1 MASLNRCLTKALSA
15 TAKVRLVAVGAH
27 PEPESSPVLSPVNS
41 RYINRELSRLDFDER
56 VLAMAEDPKLA
67 LLERVRFLSIFSQNL
82 DDFFQVRVAG
92 LKEQVL
98 AAVAVA
104 SPDGMSPLEQLK
116 AIRTRVEGLIDRQT
130 RIYNREI
137 VPALASAGIGL
148 VRAADVSKKELTQLH
163 TVFREQIFPVLTPL
177 AVDPGHPFPYISHLS
192 LNIAV
197 MVRDPLR
204 KQQRFARVKVPPVL
218 PRFIPLIEGERYMP
232 LEDVIALH
240 LTALFPGMDIV
251 SQSPFRVTRDGDLDD
266 VDSDAEDLLAAIQT
280 ELRRRRRHARVV
292 RLEVDPAMSP
302 EVLELLARELEL
314 QPADIYQID
323 GLLDMGSLGALTH
336 LDRPDLKE
344 EPWTPTTQ
352 PRLRGIAA
360 EVPDLFA
367 VLRAGD
373 ILAHH
378 PYDSFAT
385 SVEAFI
391 DHAAGDPDVL
401 AIKQTLYRTSGP
413 ASPIVRALIR
423 AAERGKQV
431 VALVEIKARG
441 DEQANIGWARAL
453 EEANVH
459 VVYGLLGLKTHAK
472 VTLVVRREGGHIQ
485 HYLHVGTG
493 NYNPNTAR
501 IYEDISLLSADS
513 DIGADVTELFNLLT
527 GYSRQSRYR
536 KLLVAPTNL
545 RAGITQ
551 LIEREGV
558 VGGRIIIKV
567 NNLIDQEI
575 IDALYAASQAGA
587 QVDLLVRSMCSL
599 RPGVPGL
606 SERIRVRSIVGQFL
620 EHSRVF
626 SFGNGGRP
634 EYYLGSSDLM
644 PRNLDRRV
652 EAVVPVTDMKLRLRL
667 QQILDVSLA
676 DDVLAW
682 ELGPD
687 GSWHRVPTVKGLN
700 SHTRFKELALESAH
714 GNGVN
719 GVPHA

>member
-1 MASLNRCLTKALSA
+1 M
-15 TAKVRLVAVGAH
+15 AVGAQS
-27 PEPESSPVLSPVNS
+27 EPEITPVLAPTSS

-56 VLAMAEDPKLA
+56 VLAMAEDARLP
-67 LLERVRFLSIFSQNL
+67 LLERVRFLAIFSQNL

-116 AIRTRVEGLIDRQT
+116 AIRTRVEDLIKRQANLYT
-130 RIYNREI
+130 REI
-137 VPALASAGIGL
+137 VPALAGSSISIIRAG
-148 VRAADVSKKELTQLH
+148 DVSKRELNQLH
-163 TVFREQIFPVLTPL
+163 VVFREQIFPVLTPL

-192 LNIAV
+192 LNLAV
-197 MVRDPLR
+197 MVRDPQR
-204 KQQRFARVKVPPVL
+204 KEQRFARVKIPPVL
-218 PRFIPLIEGERYMP
+218 PRFIPIVEGERYVP

-240 LTALFPGMDIV
+240 VPLLFPGMDIV
-251 SQSPFRVTRDGDLDD
+251 SHYPFRVTRDGDLDD

-292 RLEVDPAMSP
+292 RLEVDPHMSP
-302 EVLELLARELEL
+302 EVLELLTRELEL
-314 QPADIYQID
+314 QPVDVYQID
-323 GLLDMGSLGALTH
+323 GLLDMGALSA
-336 LDRPDLKE
+336 LAQIDRPDLKE

-352 PRLRGIAA
+352 PRLRGLGA

-373 ILAHH
+373 VLAHH

-391 DHAAGDPDVL
+391 DHAATDPDVL

-413 ASPIVRALIR
+413 ASPIVRSLIR

-431 VALVEIKARG
+431 VALVELKARG

-493 NYNPNTAR
+493 NYNPSTAR
-501 IYEDISLLSADS
+501 GYEDVSLLSADHEL
-513 DIGADVTELFNLLT
+513 GADVTELFNLLT
-527 GYSRQSRYR
+527 GYSRQTKYR

-551 LIEREGV
+551 LIERQGM
-558 VGGRIIIKV
+558 VGGRIVIKV
-567 NNLIDQEI
+567 NNLIDPDI
-575 IDALYAASQAGA
+575 IDALYTVAQAGA
-587 QVDLLVRSMCSL
+587 QVDLIVRSMCSL

-606 SERIRVRSIVGQFL
+606 SDRIRVRSIVGHFL

-626 SFGNGGRP
+626 AFGNGDQA

-652 EAVVPVTDMKLRLRL
+652 EAVVPVMDAKLRRRL
-667 QQILDVSLA
+667 ERIMDTLLA

-687 GSWHRVPTVKGLN
+687 GAWRKVPTVNGLN
-700 SHTRFKELALESAH
+700 SHRRFQEMALESTH
-714 GNGVN
+714 GNGVGN
-719 GVPHA
+719 RITHA

>member
-1 MASLNRCLTKALSA
+1 M
-15 TAKVRLVAVGAH
+15 
-27 PEPESSPVLSPVNS
+27 P
-41 RYINRELSRLDFDER
+41 RYLNRELSRLDFDER
-56 VLAMAEDPKLA
+56 VLAMAEDPRLP
-67 LLERVRFLSIFSQNL
+67 LLERVRFLAIFSQNL

-104 SPDGMSPLEQLK
+104 SPDGMSPLDQLRS
-116 AIRTRVEGLIDRQT
+116 IRARVESLTERQVGLF
-130 RIYNREI
+130 NRGI
-137 VPALASAGIGL
+137 VPAMAEAGIAL
-148 VRAADVSKKELTQLH
+148 VRGDQVTKRELSQLH
-163 TVFREQIFPVLTPL
+163 SVFRQQIFPVLTPL

-192 LNIAV
+192 LNLAV
-197 MVRDPLR
+197 MVRDPQR
-204 KQQRFARVKVPPVL
+204 HQQRFARVKVPPVL
-218 PRFIPLIEGERYMP
+218 PRFIPLVEGQRYVP

-240 LTALFPGMDIV
+240 LQALFPGMEIV
-251 SQSPFRVTRDGDLDD
+251 AHHPFRVTRDGDLDD
-266 VDSDAEDLLAAIQT
+266 IDSDAEDLLAAIQT
-280 ELRRRRRHARVV
+280 ELRRRRRNARVV
-292 RLEVDPAMSP
+292 RLEVDPGMSP
-302 EVLELLARELEL
+302 EVLELLTRELEL
-314 QPADIYQID
+314 QPSDVYHAD
-323 GLLDMGSLGALTH
+323 GLLDLGSLHSLSAQ

-352 PRLRGIAA
+352 PRLRGLGA

-373 ILAHH
+373 VLAHH

-391 DHAAGDPDVL
+391 DQAASDPDVL

-431 VALVEIKARG
+431 VALVELKARG

-472 VTLVVRREGGHIQ
+472 VTLVVRREGKHIK

-493 NYNPNTAR
+493 NYNPSTAHG
-501 IYEDISLLSADS
+501 YEDVSLLSADA
-513 DIGADVTELFNLLT
+513 DLGADVTELFNLLT
-527 GYSRQSRYR
+527 GYSRQHRYR
-536 KLLVAPTNL
+536 KLLVAPTSL

-551 LIEREGV
+551 LIDREGKP
-558 VGGRIIIKV
+558 GGRIIIKV
-567 NNLIDQEI
+567 NNLIDPEI
-575 IDALYAASQAGA
+575 IEALYTASSAGA
-587 QVDLLVRSMCSL
+587 KIDLIVRGMCSL
-599 RPGVPGL
+599 RPGLIGM
-606 SERIRVRSIVGQFL
+606 SERIKVRSIVGRFL

-626 SFGNGGRP
+626 VFGDGADA

-652 EAVVPVTDMKLRLRL
+652 EAVVPVSDPRLRQRL
-667 QQILDVSLA
+667 SQILEIVLA

-682 ELGPD
+682 ELCPD
-687 GSWHRVPTVKGLN
+687 GAWQKVPSVRGLN
-700 SHTRFKELALESAH
+700 SHKRFQELALESAR
-714 GNGVN
+714 GNGLVN
-719 GVPHA
+719 GVAHA

>member
-1 MASLNRCLTKALSA
+1 VVVGVQFEADQTSLPQAP
-15 TAKVRLVAVGAH
+15 
-27 PEPESSPVLSPVNS
+27 PEMP
-41 RYINRELSRLDFDER
+41 RYLNRELSRLDFDER
-56 VLAMAEDPKLA
+56 VLDMAEDPRLP
-67 LLERVRFLSIFSQNL
+67 LLERVRFLAIFSQNL

-104 SPDGMSPLEQLK
+104 SPDGMSPLDQLRC
-116 AIRTRVEGLIDRQT
+116 IRARVESLTERQVGLF
-130 RIYNREI
+130 NRGI
-137 VPALASAGIGL
+137 VPALAEAGIAL
-148 VRAADVSKKELTQLH
+148 VRGDQVTKRELSQLH
-163 TVFREQIFPVLTPL
+163 SVFRQQIFPVLTPL

-192 LNIAV
+192 LNLAV
-197 MVRDPLR
+197 MVRDPQR
-204 KQQRFARVKVPPVL
+204 HQQRFARVKVPPVL
-218 PRFIPLIEGERYMP
+218 PRFIPLVEGQRYVP

-240 LTALFPGMDIV
+240 LQALFPGMEV
-251 SQSPFRVTRDGDLDD
+251 VAHHPFRVTRDGDLDD

-292 RLEVDPAMSP
+292 RLEVDPGMSP
-302 EVLELLARELEL
+302 EVLELLTRELEL
-314 QPADIYQID
+314 QPTDVYHAD
-323 GLLDMGSLGALTH
+323 GLLDLGSLHTLSMQ
-336 LDRPDLKE
+336 LDRPDLRE

-352 PRLRGIAA
+352 PRLRGLGA

-367 VLRAGD
+367 VLRSGD
-373 ILAHH
+373 LLAHH

-391 DHAAGDPDVL
+391 DHAASDPDVL

-413 ASPIVRALIR
+413 GSPIVRALIR

-431 VALVEIKARG
+431 VALVELKARG

-472 VTLVVRREGGHIQ
+472 VTLVVRREGKHIQ

-493 NYNPNTAR
+493 NYNPSTAHG
-501 IYEDISLLSADS
+501 YEDVSLLSADA
-513 DIGADVTELFNLLT
+513 DLGADVTELFNLLT
-527 GYSRQSRYR
+527 GYSRQHRYR
-536 KLLVAPTNL
+536 KLLVAPTSL

-551 LIEREGV
+551 LIEREGTP
-558 VGGRIIIKV
+558 GGRIIIKV
-567 NNLIDQEI
+567 NNLIDPEI
-575 IDALYAASQAGA
+575 IEALYTASRAGA
-587 QVDLLVRSMCSL
+587 QIDLIIRGMCSL
-599 RPGVPGL
+599 RPGVVGM
-606 SERIRVRSIVGQFL
+606 SERIKVRSIVGRFL

-626 SFGNGGRP
+626 VFGDGADA

-652 EAVVPVTDMKLRLRL
+652 EAVVPVTDPRLRQRL
-667 QQILDVSLA
+667 SQILEIVLA

-682 ELGPD
+682 ELCPD
-687 GSWHRVPTVKGLN
+687 GAWQRVPTARGLN
-700 SHTRFKELALESAH
+700 SHKRFQELALESAR
-714 GNGVN
+714 GNGVVN

>member
-1 MASLNRCLTKALSA
+1 
-15 TAKVRLVAVGAH
+15 VAVGAH
-27 PEPESSPVLSPVNS
+27 PEPESSPVLSPAS
-41 RYINRELSRLDFDER
+41 ARYINRELSRLDFDER
-56 VLAMAEDPKLA
+56 VLSMAGDSRLP
-67 LLERVRFLSIFSQNL
+67 LLERVRFLAIFSQNL

-104 SPDGMSPLEQLK
+104 SPDGLSPVEQLR
-116 AIRTRVEGLIDRQT
+116 AIRTRVEGMVDRQLG
-130 RIYNREI
+130 IYNREI
-137 VPALASAGIGL
+137 VPALADSGIAL
-148 VRAADVSKKELTQLH
+148 VRREGVSKKELSQLH

-192 LNIAV
+192 LNLAV
-197 MVRDPLR
+197 IVRDPQR

-218 PRFIPLIEGERYMP
+218 PRFIALVEGERYVP

-240 LTALFPGMDIV
+240 LTALFPGMEIV
-251 SQSPFRVTRDGDLDD
+251 ANHPFRVTRDGDLDD

-292 RLEVDPAMSP
+292 RLEVEPGMSG
-302 EVLELLARELEL
+302 EVLELLTRELEL
-314 QPADIYQID
+314 QPADVYVND
-323 GLLDMGSLGALTH
+323 GLLDMGSMSVLTSI
-336 LDRPDLKE
+336 DRPDLKAE
-344 EPWTPTTQ
+344 TWTPTTQ
-352 PRLRGIAA
+352 PRLRGLAA

-367 VLRAGD
+367 VLRSGD
-373 ILAHH
+373 VLAHH

-423 AAERGKQV
+423 ASERGKQV

-472 VTLVVRREGGHIQ
+472 VTLVVRREGAHIQ

-493 NYNPNTAR
+493 NYNPSTAR
-501 IYEDISLLSADS
+501 IYEDVSLFSADS
-513 DIGADVTELFNLLT
+513 DLGADVTELFNLLT
-527 GYSRQSRYR
+527 GYSRQNKYR

-551 LIEREGV
+551 LIEREAV

-575 IDALYAASQAGA
+575 IDALYAASQSGA
-587 QVDLLVRSMCSL
+587 QIDLLVRSMCSL

-606 SERIRVRSIVGQFL
+606 SERIRVRSVVGQFL
-620 EHSRVF
+620 EHSRIF

-652 EAVVPVTDMKLRLRL
+652 EAVVPVTDPRLCQRL
-667 QQILDVSLA
+667 QQILDISLA
-676 DDVLAW
+676 DDMLAW
-682 ELGPD
+682 DLGPD
-687 GSWHRVPTVKGLN
+687 GSWHKVPTVRGLN
-700 SHTRFKELALESAH
+700 SHERFKELALQSAH
-714 GNGVN
+714 GNGNGNGVN

>member
-1 MASLNRCLTKALSA
+1 VALGV
-15 TAKVRLVAVGAH
+15 KVESDDALPVIAL
-27 PEPESSPVLSPVNS
+27 PEAP
-41 RYINRELSRLDFDER
+41 RYLNRELSRLDFDER
-56 VLAMAEDPKLA
+56 VLAMAQDSSLP
-67 LLERVRFLSIFSQNL
+67 LLERVRFLAIFSQNL

-116 AIRTRVEGLIDRQT
+116 SIRARVEALAERQVGLF
-130 RIYNREI
+130 NREI
-137 VPALASAGIGL
+137 VPALAEAGITL
-148 VRAADVSKKELTQLH
+148 VRSHDVSKRELSQLH
-163 TVFREQIFPVLTPL
+163 SVFRQQIFPVLTPL

-192 LNIAV
+192 LNLAV
-197 MVRDPLR
+197 MVRDPQR
-204 KQQRFARVKVPPVL
+204 HQQRFARVKVPPVL
-218 PRFIPLIEGERYMP
+218 PRFIPLVEGERYVP
-232 LEDVIALH
+232 LEDVIAIH
-240 LTALFPGMDIV
+240 LQALFPGMEIV
-251 SQSPFRVTRDGDLDD
+251 AHHPFRVTRDGDLDD

-292 RLEVDPAMSP
+292 RLEVDPGMSP
-302 EVLELLARELEL
+302 EVLELLTRELEL
-314 QPADIYQID
+314 QPSDVYQTD
-323 GLLDMGSLGALTH
+323 GLLDLGSLHALSR

-373 ILAHH
+373 VLAHH

-391 DHAAGDPDVL
+391 DHAASDPDVL

-431 VALVEIKARG
+431 VALVELKARG

-459 VVYGLLGLKTHAK
+459 VVYGLVGLKTHAK
-472 VTLVVRREGGHIQ
+472 VTLVVRREGKHIQ

-493 NYNPNTAR
+493 NYNPSTAHA
-501 IYEDISLLSADS
+501 YEDVSLLSADA
-513 DIGADVTELFNLLT
+513 DLGADVTELFNLLT
-527 GYSRQSRYR
+527 GYSRQHRYR
-536 KLLVAPTNL
+536 KLLVAPTSL
-545 RAGITQ
+545 RVGITQ
-551 LIEREGV
+551 LIEAQAKP
-558 VGGRIIIKV
+558 GGRVIIKV
-567 NNLIDQEI
+567 NNLVDPEMIE
-575 IDALYAASQAGA
+575 ALYVASQAGA
-587 QVDLLVRSMCSL
+587 QVDLIIRSMCSL
-599 RPGVPGL
+599 RPGVMGM
-606 SERIRVRSIVGQFL
+606 SERIRVRSIVGRFL
-620 EHSRVF
+620 EHSRIF
-626 SFGNGGRP
+626 AFGTGADA
-634 EYYLGSSDLM
+634 EYHLGSSDLM

-652 EAVVPVTDMKLRLRL
+652 EAVVPVTDPALRERL
-667 QQILDVSLA
+667 SHILEIFLA

-682 ELGPD
+682 ELCSD
-687 GSWHRVPTVKGLN
+687 GSWQRIATVRGLN
-700 SHTRFKELALESAH
+700 SQKRFQELALEGAR
-714 GNGVN
+714 GNGVVHRISN
-719 GVPHA
+719 A

>member
-1 MASLNRCLTKALSA
+1 M
-15 TAKVRLVAVGAH
+15 AVGAQT
-27 PEPESSPVLSPVNS
+27 ESDQSPVLAPPGS

-56 VLAMAEDPKLA
+56 VLAMAEDPRLPI
-67 LLERVRFLSIFSQNL
+67 LERVRFLAIFSQNL

-92 LKEQVL
+92 LKEQLL
-98 AAVAVA
+98 AAIAVA
-104 SPDGMSPLEQLK
+104 SPDGMSPLDQLK
-116 AIRTRVEGLIDRQT
+116 AIRARVEDLVHRQVDL
-130 RIYNREI
+130 YNHEI
-137 VPALASAGIGL
+137 LPALAQAGIAII
-148 VRAADVSKKELTQLH
+148 RREDVTKKELSQLH

-192 LNIAV
+192 LNLAV
-197 MVRDPLR
+197 VVRDPQR

-218 PRFIPLIEGERYMP
+218 PRFIPLAEDQRFVP

-240 LTALFPGMDIV
+240 LSALFPGMEV
-251 SQSPFRVTRDGDLDD
+251 VAHHPFRVTRDGDLDD

-292 RLEVDPAMSP
+292 RLEVDPGMSA
-302 EVLELLARELEL
+302 EVLELLTRELEL
-314 QPADIYQID
+314 QPADVYKSD
-323 GLLDMGSLGALTH
+323 GLLDLGSLSALNQ

-352 PRLRGIAA
+352 PRLRGLAA

-373 ILAHH
+373 VMAHH

-391 DHAAGDPDVL
+391 DHAASDADVL
-401 AIKQTLYRTSGP
+401 AIKQTLYRTGP
-413 ASPIVRALIR
+413 NSPIVRALIR

-431 VALVEIKARG
+431 VALVELKARG

-472 VTLVVRREGGHIQ
+472 VTLVVRRESGHIR

-501 IYEDISLLSADS
+501 AYEDVSLLSADA
-513 DIGADVTELFNLLT
+513 DLGADVTELFNLLT
-527 GYSRQSRYR
+527 GYSRQSKYR
-536 KLLVAPTNL
+536 KLMVAPTNL

-551 LIEREGV
+551 LIERESV

-567 NNLIDQEI
+567 NNLIDPEI

-587 QVDLLVRSMCSL
+587 QVDLLIRSMCSL

-606 SERIRVRSIVGQFL
+606 SERIRVRSIVGHFL

-626 SFGNGGRP
+626 SFGNGGQP

-652 EAVVPVTDMKLRLRL
+652 EAVVPVTDAKLRGRL
-667 QQILDVSLA
+667 AEILEISLA

-687 GSWHRVPTVKGLN
+687 GVWQHVPTVRGLN
-700 SHTRFKELALESAH
+700 SHRRFQEMALESAR
-714 GNGVN
+714 GNGVVN

>member
-1 MASLNRCLTKALSA
+1 M
-15 TAKVRLVAVGAH
+15 AVGAH
-27 PEPESSPVLSPVNS
+27 PEPESSPVLLPAGT

-56 VLAMAEDPKLA
+56 VLAMAADQRLP
-67 LLERVRFLSIFSQNL
+67 LLERVRFLAIFSQNL

-104 SPDGMSPLEQLK
+104 SPDGMSPLDQLK
-116 AIRTRVEGLIDRQT
+116 AIRARVDGLVERQT
-130 RIYNREI
+130 GIYNREI
-137 VPALASAGIGL
+137 VPALAEAGITL
-148 VRAADVSKKELTQLH
+148 LRREDVSKKELSQLH

-192 LNIAV
+192 LNLAV
-197 MVRDPLR
+197 MVRDPQR
-204 KQQRFARVKVPPVL
+204 KQQRFARLKVPPVL
-218 PRFIPLIEGERYMP
+218 PRFIPLEEGQRYVP

-240 LTALFPGMDIV
+240 LPALFPGMEIV
-251 SQSPFRVTRDGDLDD
+251 THHPFRVTRDGDLDD

-292 RLEVDPAMSP
+292 RLEVDPHMSP
-302 EVLELLARELEL
+302 EMLDLLTRELEL
-314 QPADIYQID
+314 QPADVYQIN
-323 GLLDMGSLGALTH
+323 GLLDMGSLSVLTH
-336 LDRPDLKE
+336 LDRADLKAE
-344 EPWTPTTQ
+344 TWTPTTQ
-352 PRLRGIAA
+352 PRLRGLAA

-367 VLRAGD
+367 VLRSGD
-373 ILAHH
+373 VLAHH

-391 DHAAGDPDVL
+391 DHAASDPDVL

-472 VTLVVRREGGHIQ
+472 VTLVVRREGSHIQ

-513 DIGADVTELFNLLT
+513 DLGNDVTELFNLLT
-527 GYSRQSRYR
+527 GYSRQNKYR
-536 KLLVAPTNL
+536 RLLVAPTNL
-545 RAGITQ
+545 RSGITK

-575 IDALYAASQAGA
+575 IDALYDASQKGA

-620 EHSRVF
+620 EHSRIF

-652 EAVVPVTDMKLRLRL
+652 EAVVPVVDPRLCQRL
-667 QQILDVSLA
+667 QQILDVSLS
-676 DDVLAW
+676 DDVLAS

-687 GSWHRVPTVKGLN
+687 GSWRKVQTVRGLN
-700 SHTRFKELALESAH
+700 SQERFKEIALASAH
-714 GNGVN
+714 GNGTGISVA
-719 GVPHA
+719 H

>member
-1 MASLNRCLTKALSA
+1 MAI
-15 TAKVRLVAVGAH
+15 GAH
-27 PEPESSPVLSPVNS
+27 PEPESSAVLSPPGS

-56 VLAMAEDPKLA
+56 VLALAEDPKLPI
-67 LLERVRFLSIFSQNL
+67 LERVRFLAIFSQNL

-104 SPDGMSPLEQLK
+104 SPDGMSPVEQLK
-116 AIRTRVEGLIDRQT
+116 AIRARVEGLVDRQVG
-130 RIYNREI
+130 IYKREI
-137 VPALASAGIGL
+137 LPGLARSGIAL
-148 VRAADVSKKELTQLH
+148 VRGEEVGRKELTQLH

-192 LNIAV
+192 LNLAV
-197 MVRDPLR
+197 MVRDPQR

-218 PRFIPLIEGERYMP
+218 PRFIPLVEGERYLP

-240 LTALFPGMDIV
+240 LPALFPGMEIV
-251 SQSPFRVTRDGDLDD
+251 SHYPFRVTRDGDLDD

-292 RLEVDPAMSP
+292 RLEVDPRMSG
-302 EVLELLARELEL
+302 EVLELLTRELEL
-314 QPADIYQID
+314 QPADVYQPD
-323 GLLDMGSLGALTH
+323 GLLDMGSLHGLFH

-344 EPWTPTTQ
+344 EVWTPTTQ
-352 PRLRGIAA
+352 PRLRGVAA

-373 ILAHH
+373 VLAHH

-385 SVEAFI
+385 SVEALI
-391 DHAAGDPDVL
+391 DHAASDPDVL

-472 VTLVVRREGGHIQ
+472 VTLVVRREGAHIQ

-493 NYNPNTAR
+493 NYNPSTAR
-501 IYEDISLLSADS
+501 AYEDVSLLSADS
-513 DIGADVTELFNLLT
+513 DLGADVTELFNLLT

-545 RAGITQ
+545 RSAIDQ

-567 NNLIDQEI
+567 NNLVDQEI
-575 IDALYAASQAGA
+575 IDALYAASQRGA

-626 SFGNGGRP
+626 MFGNGGRP
-634 EYYLGSSDLM
+634 EFYLGSSDLM

-652 EAVVPVTDMKLRLRL
+652 EAVVPVSDTKLRQRL

-682 ELGPD
+682 ELGAD
-687 GSWHRVPTVKGLN
+687 GTWHRVPTVRGLN
-700 SHTRFKELALESAH
+700 SHNRFKELALESAH
-714 GNGVN
+714 GDGVS
-719 GVPHA
+719 GAAHA

>member
-1 MASLNRCLTKALSA
+1 MAA
-15 TAKVRLVAVGAH
+15 GAH
-27 PEPESSPVLSPVNS
+27 PGPENAPAPAPVSS

-56 VLAMAEDPKLA
+56 VLAMAEDARLPV
-67 LLERVRFLSIFSQNL
+67 LERVRFLTIFSQNL

-104 SPDGMSPLEQLK
+104 SPDGLSPVEQLR
-116 AIRTRVEGLIDRQT
+116 AIRTRVEGLVARQVSLY
-130 RIYNREI
+130 RREI
-137 VPALASAGIGL
+137 APALAGAGITI
-148 VRAADVSKKELTQLH
+148 VRHEEVSKRELAQLH
-163 TVFREQIFPVLTPL
+163 TVFREQIFPVLPQL

-192 LNIAV
+192 LKLAV
-197 MVRDPLR
+197 GVRDQKRPR
-204 KQQRFARVKVPPVL
+204 QPRFARVKVPPVL
-218 PRFIPLIEGERYMP
+218 PRFVPLVEGERYVP

-240 LTALFPGMDIV
+240 LSALFPGMEIV
-251 SQSPFRVTRDGDLDD
+251 AHHPFRVTRDGDLDD

-292 RLEVDPAMSP
+292 RLEVDPGMSA
-302 EVLELLARELEL
+302 EVLDLLVRELEL
-314 QPADIYQID
+314 QASDVYELD
-323 GLLDMGSLGALTH
+323 GLLDMGSLAVLTH
-336 LDRPDLKE
+336 LDRPDLKGE
-344 EPWTPTTQ
+344 VWTPTTQ
-352 PRLRGIAA
+352 PRLRGTAA
-360 EVPDLFA
+360 EAPDLFA
-367 VLRAGD
+367 VLRGGD
-373 ILAHH
+373 VLAHH

-385 SVEAFI
+385 SVEALI
-391 DHAAGDPDVL
+391 DQAASDPDVL

-413 ASPIVRALIR
+413 GSPIVRALIR

-472 VTLVVRREGGHIQ
+472 VTLVVRREGAHIQ

-501 IYEDISLLSADS
+501 SYEDVSLLSADS
-513 DIGADVTELFNLLT
+513 DLGADVTELFNLLT
-527 GYSRQSRYR
+527 GYSRQTHYR

-545 RAGITQ
+545 RSEITR
-551 LIEREGV
+551 LIEREAV

-567 NNLIDQEI
+567 NNLVDQEI

-606 SERIRVRSIVGQFL
+606 SERIRVRSVVGQFL
-620 EHSRVF
+620 EHSRI
-626 SFGNGGRP
+626 FGFNNGGRP

-652 EAVVPVTDMKLRLRL
+652 EAVVPIADPRLRQRL
-667 QQILDVSLA
+667 KQILDISLG

-687 GSWHRVPTVKGLN
+687 GGWRRVPTVEGLN
-700 SHTRFKELALESAH
+700 SQNRFKELALERAH
-714 GNGVN
+714 SNGVIGLAN
-719 GVPHA
+719 A